1 MPGPVPFSFLGS
13 PRGVRL
19 CQNRGVSD
27 LQGMAGEFQRRF
39 DEKMAAR
46 EIALP
51 SSRKAIRSSANSIR
65 AIHRGEW
72 EEAHRLQD
80 EARAALDTAGEAL
93 ASQPDVLHAGFVQDA
108 QKEYA
113 ESKLTEAVV
122 KGEELPGPDELRVT
136 LPAYL
141 NGMAEAIGEAR
152 RAILDM
158 LRKGEV
164 ERSEEILRAM
174 EDLYHLLVSM
184 DYPDAVTGNL
194 RRSTDAARGIMERT
208 RGDLTVSI
216 VQAGLRKALE
226 DHAKELNREG

>member
-1 MPGPVPFSFLGS
+1 LPARRLRSASARIADVDLRGLGE
-13 PRGVRL
+13 
-19 CQNRGVSD
+19 
-27 LQGMAGEFQRRF
+27 EFQRRF

-51 SSRKAIRSSANSIR
+51 SARQAIRASANAIR

-72 EEAHRLQD
+72 DEAHRLQD
-80 EARAALDTAGEAL
+80 QARAALDTAGEAL
-93 ASQPDVLHAGFVQDA
+93 HSQPDVLHAGFVQDA

-122 KGEELPGPDELRVT
+122 KGEELPGPDDLRVT

-152 RAILDM
+152 RAILDL

-164 ERSEEILRAM
+164 GRSEDILRMM
-174 EDLYHLLVSM
+174 EDMYYLLVSM

-194 RRSTDAARGIMERT
+194 RRSTDVARGIMERT

-216 VQAGLRKALE
+216 VQAGLREAIEKQV
-226 DHAKELNREG
+226 NRMEGDSP

>member
-1 MPGPVPFSFLGS
+1 VTDL
-13 PRGVRL
+13 RGL
-19 CQNRGVSD
+19 
-27 LQGMAGEFQRRF
+27 AGEFQRRF

-51 SSRKAIRSSANSIR
+51 SSRKAIRASANSIR

-93 ASQPDVLHAGFVQDA
+93 HSQPDVLHAGFVQDA

-113 ESKLTEAVV
+113 ESRLTEAVV

-141 NGMAEAIGEAR
+141 NGMAEAIGEGR
-152 RAILDM
+152 RAILDL

-164 ERSEEILRAM
+164 GRSEEILRMM
-174 EDLYHLLVSM
+174 EDIYHLLVSM

-194 RRSTDAARGIMERT
+194 RRSTDSARGIIERT
-208 RGDLTVSI
+208 RGDLTVSL
-216 VQAGLRKALE
+216 VQAGLKKALE
-226 DHAKELNREG
+226 EHTDELRRES